1 MRVVKT
7 IEHPRDDTRRV
18 EIFQRANGTYGF
30 REWRYQPEYD
40 AWVPYGIYSNAVTDT
55 AERAEDEARGRVSWL
70 QTN

>member
-40 AWVPYGIYSNAVTDT
+40 VWVPYGIYSNAVTDT